1 VNLSRLGK
9 RLPVAALA
17 LLGCAVSTYLALF
30 QYHVLRSVWDPFFD
44 GGSATVLTSSLS
56 RALPVR
62 DGAIGAAAYALEAA
76 LELAGRSDRWRT
88 QPRLVLLLGLVAAGL
103 AVTGIGLV
111 LSQPLIAHAF
121 CTLCLVSAAI
131 SITVAVLVSGEVRA
145 AWRTA
150 RANRRVRQP
159 A

>member
-1 VNLSRLGK
+1 
-9 RLPVAALA
+9 VAALA
-17 LLGCAVSTYLALF
+17 LLGCAVSTYLALY
-30 QYHVLRSVWDPFFD
+30 QYHVIGSVWDPFFG
-44 GGSATVLTSSLS
+44 GGSAKVLTSSLS

-62 DGAIGAAAYALEAA
+62 DGALGAAAYAVEAA
-76 LELAGRSDRWRT
+76 LELSGRTDRWRT

-111 LSQPLIAHAF
+111 LSQPLLAHAF
-121 CTLCLVSAAI
+121 CTLCLLSAAI
-131 SITVAVLVSGEVRA
+131 SISVAVLVSGEVRA

-150 RANRRVRQP
+150 RDKHRIRQP